1 MNVTDEQLKIFCEKN
16 PHLVSIKQSERYP
29 DLSVVKYK
37 RKVFYDNLWTPE
49 LMELRGLVIDR
60 DWNVIVRPFTKVFN
74 RGERGTDIPLDMPV
88 IAVRKVNG
96 FMAAVTNTKKYGV
109 IVSTTGSLD
118 SPFVDM
124 AKEMLPGWCDAQQL
138 MPHRT
143 HLFEICHPN
152 DPHIVTEQPGAYL
165 IGIRYVYS
173 GYEEQESELD
183 DVSTMRPE
191 WKYCLFRDVLEM
203 SKTCKHEGYMVRA
216 VNGAVLKLKSPYYL
230 TKKFFARVNSNK
242 LTPGWLVQNK
252 HTFEEEFYPLIDN
265 ILENLEKFQALDET
279 QRKQYIEDYLNG

>member
-138 MPHRT
+138 MPHHT
-143 HLFEICHPN
+143 YLFEICHPN

-165 IGIRYVYS
+165 IGIRSLYS
-173 GYEEQESELD
+173 GYDEQESVLD
-183 DVSTMRPE
+183 EVSTMRPE
-191 WKYCLFRDVLEM
+191 WTYCLFSDVLEM

-216 VNGAVLKLKSPYYL
+216 ENGTVLKLKSPYYL

-242 LTPGWLVQNK
+242 LTPGWLTQNK
-252 HTFEEEFYPLIDN
+252 HTFDEEFYPLIDN

>member
-124 AKEMLPGWCDAQQL
+124 AKEMLPVWCSTLQSS
-138 MPHRT
+138 HHYT
-143 HLFEICHPN
+143 YLFEICHPN

-216 VNGAVLKLKSPYYL
+216 ENGTVLKLKSPYYL

-242 LTPGWLVQNK
+242 LTPGWLTQNK
-252 HTFEEEFYPLIDN
+252 HTFDEEFYPLIDN